1 MNRRNF
7 FATGAA
13 ACCAG
18 SMRAAK
24 APAAG
29 EALPLCL
36 ATYSVRKF
44 TRAQCISMTK
54 ELGVKYV
61 NVKSFHLPYETAP
74 AELAAAVKEFS
85 SAGLK
90 IAGGGSV
97 DLMKDS
103 DDAMRSR
110 FDYAKA
116 CGMPMIVVAT
126 RPALLPRIEKF
137 AKQYNIKIAIHNHG
151 PEDKEF
157 PSPDVALKAVRNMDS
172 RMGVCVDVGHT
183 MRTGVDVVECI
194 RMAGPRLYDVHVKDL
209 RSLEDRKSQC
219 AVGEGVAPTPAI
231 FRQLLKMKY
240 PYVVSLEY
248 EAEAESPMPG
258 MAKSFAYMRGLLAG
272 LA

>member
-7 FATGAA
+7 FAMGAA

-18 SMRAAK
+18 SLRAAK
-24 APAAG
+24 APAADA
-29 EALPLCL
+29 ALPLCL
-36 ATYSVRKF
+36 CTYSVRKF
-44 TRAQCISMTK
+44 TRAQCISMMK
-54 ELGVKYV
+54 ELGVKYA
-61 NVKSFHLPYETAP
+61 NVKSFHLPYDLPP
-74 AELAAAVKEFS
+74 AELAAALKEFAD
-85 SAGLK
+85 AGIK

-97 DLMKDS
+97 DLMKDE
-103 DDAMRSR
+103 DAEMRAR
-110 FDYAKA
+110 FEYAKA

-126 RPALLPRIEKF
+126 RPAMLPRIEKF
-137 AKQYNIKIAIHNHG
+137 AKQYDIKIALHNHG

-157 PSPDVALKAVRNMDS
+157 PSPDVALKAVRNMDP

-194 RMAGPRLYDVHVKDL
+194 RMAGPRLYDVHIKDL
-209 RSLEDRKSQC
+209 RKLEDRKSQC
-219 AVGEGVAPTPAI
+219 AVGDGLAPTPAI

-248 EAEAESPMPG
+248 EAEPENPMPG